1 MQIDLGGRVAVVTG
15 AGAGIGRGIARCIAD
30 SGGKV
35 VAAQR
40 RLDLCQETVNR
51 ITAAGG
57 DAFAVSV
64 DVTDEASVDALFQQA
79 TERYGTVDL
88 LVNCAG
94 NRKIGATETLPVADW
109 DFVSDVAL
117 KGAFL
122 CCRAFGRQLLEAEKP
137 GAVVNTTSVMGEV
150 SLPGRASY
158 TASRAGVIGLT
169 KSLAVEWATRGI
181 RVNAVGPGFI
191 RTEQAEA
198 MVRQGVFSVDAVNR
212 RTPLGRWG
220 EPEEVGRVVV
230 FLLSDAAS
238 YVTGQTLFVDGGW
251 LASSAL

>member
-1 MQIDLGGRVAVVTG
+1 VRIDLTGRVAVVTG
-15 AGAGIGRGIARCIAD
+15 AGAGIGRGIAQCIAEA
-30 SGGKV
+30 GGHV
-35 VAAQR
+35 VVAQR
-40 RLDLCQETVNR
+40 RLEACQETVER
-51 ITAAGG
+51 IVLAGG
-57 DAFAVSV
+57 KAVPVSA
-64 DVTDEASVDALFQQA
+64 DVTDEASVDRLFA
-79 TERYGTVDL
+79 EAVSRFGTVDL

-94 NRKIGATETLPVADW
+94 NRRIGATESLSVDDW

-122 CCRAFGRQLLEAEKP
+122 CCRAFGRQLLEAGKP
-137 GAVVNTTSVMGEV
+137 GAVVNITSVMGEV

-181 RVNAVGPGFI
+181 RVNAAGPGFI

-198 MVRQGVFSVDAVNR
+198 MVRQGVFSIDGVNK

>member
-15 AGAGIGRGIARCIAD
+15 AGAGIGRGIARCIAAA
-30 SGGKV
+30 GGKV
-35 VAAQR
+35 VVAQR
-40 RLDLCQETVNR
+40 RLEACQETVDQ
-51 ITAAGG
+51 ISATGG
-57 DAFAVSV
+57 DALAVSV
-64 DVTDEASVDALFQQA
+64 DVTDEASVEALFQQA
-79 TERYGTVDL
+79 AEHYGTVDL

-94 NRKIGATETLPVADW
+94 NRRIGATETLPVADW

-122 CCRAFGRQLLEAEKP
+122 CCRTFSRRLLEQQLP
-137 GAVVNTTSVMGEV
+137 GAIVNTTSVMGEV

-198 MVRQGVFSVDAVNR
+198 MVRQGVFSVDGVNK
-212 RTPLGRWG
+212 RTPMGRWG
-220 EPEEVGRVVV
+220 EPDEVGQVVV

>member
-15 AGAGIGRGIARCIAD
+15 GGAGIGRGIARCIAA
-30 SGGKV
+30 SGGRV
-35 VAAQR
+35 VVAQR
-40 RLDLCQETVNR
+40 RLEACQETVDQ

-57 DAFAVSV
+57 EAHAISV
-64 DVTDEASVDALFQQA
+64 DVTDEGSVDALFQQA
-79 TERYGTVDL
+79 SERFGTVDL

-122 CCRAFGRQLLEAEKP
+122 CCRTFSRRLLEAGQP

-169 KSLAVEWATRGI
+169 KSLAVEWASRGI

-198 MVRQGVFSVDAVNR
+198 MVRQGVFSVDGVNK
-212 RTPLGRWG
+212 RTPMGRWG
-220 EPEEVGRVVV
+220 EPDEVGQAVV

-238 YVTGQTLFVDGGW
+238 YITGQTLFVDGGW

>member
-15 AGAGIGRGIARCIAD
+15 AGAGIGRGIARCIAEA
-30 SGGKV
+30 GGAV
-35 VAAQR
+35 VVAQR
-40 RLDLCQETVNR
+40 RLELCEETADA

-57 DAFAVSV
+57 QAHAVAV
-64 DVTDEASVDALFQQA
+64 DVTDEASVARLFEEAIQRFGQ
-79 TERYGTVDL
+79 VDL

-94 NRKIGATETLPVADW
+94 NRRIGATETLAVADW

-122 CCRAFGRQLLEAEKP
+122 CCRAFGAHVLEQGRT
-137 GAVVNTTSVMGEV
+137 GAIVNTTSVMAEV

-169 KSLAVEWATRGI
+169 RSLAVEWASRGI
-181 RVNAVGPGFI
+181 RVNAVGPAFI

-198 MVRQGVFSVDAVNR
+198 MVRQGVFSVDGVNR

>member
-1 MQIDLGGRVAVVTG
+1 VQIDLGGRVAVVTG
-15 AGAGIGRGIARCIAD
+15 AGAGIGRGIARCIAEA
-30 SGGKV
+30 GGRV
-35 VAAQR
+35 VVAQR
-40 RLDLCQETVNR
+40 RLEACKETVDQIR
-51 ITAAGG
+51 AAGG
-57 DAFAVSV
+57 VAHAVSV
-64 DVTDEASVDALFQQA
+64 DVTDEASVDTLFQEA
-79 TERYGTVDL
+79 AAHFGTVDL

-94 NRKIGATETLPVADW
+94 NRRIGATETLAVADW

-122 CCRAFGRQLLEAEKP
+122 CCRAFSHRLLKAGQP
-137 GAVVNTTSVMGEV
+137 GAIVNMTSVMAEV

-169 KSLAVEWATRGI
+169 RSLAVEWATRGI

-198 MVRQGVFSVDAVNR
+198 MVRQGVFSVDGVNR
-212 RTPLGRWG
+212 RTPMGRWG
-220 EPEEVGRVVV
+220 EPDEVGRAVV